1 MTVSRTP
8 APRTILSALFVGA
21 CGLAVLLALV
31 PLAFILFF
39 VISQGVQSLSLDF
52 FTHDPVPV
60 GESGGGMANAIVGT
74 LILTGLAATMAVPIG
89 ILSGVYLSEY
99 RGSRFASAVRFA
111 ADTLNGVPSIVVG
124 VFAYAV
130 VVLPLRHFSALAGG
144 FALGVMMI
152 PIIARTTEELLLLV
166 PNALREGA
174 LALGAT
180 RARAV
185 FSVIVPAALPG
196 IITGVVLALARI
208 AGETAPLLFTS
219 FNNRFFTTSL
229 TQPISSI
236 TVQVFT
242 YAISPYEDWHR
253 QAWAGALVL
262 VTIVLICSMA
272 ARIAASRVARIR
284 GQ

>member
-1 MTVSRTP
+1 MSRT
-8 APRTILSALFVGA
+8 ARRKLLSAVFVGFCA
-21 CGLAVLLALV
+21 LSVLVALV
-31 PLAFILFF
+31 PLAFVLFF
-39 VISQGVQSLSLDF
+39 VVSQGIQSLTVEF
-52 FTHDPVPV
+52 FTHNPRPV
-60 GESGGGMANAIVGT
+60 GEPGGGMANAIVGT
-74 LILTGLAATMAVPIG
+74 LILTALAAAMAIPIG

-111 ADTLNGVPSIVVG
+111 ADTLNGVPSIVIG

-130 VVLPLRHFSALAGG
+130 VVLPLRHFSTLAGG

-152 PIIARTTEELLLLV
+152 PIITRTTEELLLLV

-219 FNNRFFTTSL
+219 FNNRFFSTSL
-229 TQPISSI
+229 LQPISSI

-262 VTIVLICSMA
+262 VTIVLVCSMA
-272 ARIAASRVARIR
+272 ARFAAARVASLR
-284 GQ
+284 GR